1 MALKTQESS
10 REQVIENN
18 LGLVHSCAHR
28 FKGRGI
34 EYDDLFQA
42 GCMGLIKA
50 ADAFDTQRGVKFS
63 TYAVPVILGE
73 MKRLFRDG
81 GSVKVGRTLKELSL
95 KCVRTREQM
104 AVKLGREPTVSEL
117 AQQLQVDVAA
127 VVEAVGAAQPPV
139 SLTENEEE
147 GGGQFDIPVASHEEN
162 VSDLLSL
169 REVITTLD
177 ARDRKLIVMRYFG
190 GKTQTEV
197 AKVLGMTQVQ
207 VSRREK
213 KILGSLRQ
221 QLTG

>member
-1 MALKTQESS
+1 MKTQESS

-18 LGLVHSCAHR
+18 LGLVHACAHR

-117 AQQLQVDVAA
+117 AQQLQVDAAA

>member
-1 MALKTQESS
+1 
-10 REQVIENN
+10 
-18 LGLVHSCAHR
+18 
-28 FKGRGI
+28 
-34 EYDDLFQA
+34 
-42 GCMGLIKA
+42 MGLIKA

-117 AQQLQVDVAA
+117 AQQLQVDAAA

>member
-1 MALKTQESS
+1 MKTQESS

-50 ADAFDTQRGVKFS
+50 TDAFDTQRGVKFS

-117 AQQLQVDVAA
+117 AQQLQVDAAA

-221 QLTG
+221 QLTE